1 MATLISPQAAHKLI
15 QEQQAVLIDVREPD
29 ELRSL
34 RVPSALLQPLSVL
47 DILPED
53 GNKDKPAVY
62 FCRSGRRT
70 TAQME
75 KLDRRGHAAAY
86 VIDGGILA
94 WQQAGLPVA
103 SASTPMAMER
113 QVRMVAGGCVL
124 LFVLLGQKFPFF
136 RLLAGLI
143 GAGLLYSGIS
153 GTCGLA
159 VLLKRL
165 PWNRNT

>member
-1 MATLISPQAAHKLI
+1 MASVISPQAAHKLI

-29 ELRSL
+29 EIRSL
-34 RVPSALLQPLSVL
+34 RIPSALLQPLSVL

-75 KLDRRGHAAAY
+75 KLDRRGHTAAY
-86 VIDGGILA
+86 IIDGGILA
-94 WQQAGLPVA
+94 WRESGLPVE
-103 SASTPMAMER
+103 SAAVPPAMER
-113 QVRMVAGGCVL
+113 QVRMAAGGLVL
-124 LFVLLGQKFPFF
+124 LFILLGQKFPFF
-136 RLLAGLI
+136 QILAGFI
-143 GAGLLYSGIS
+143 GAGLLYSGLS

-159 VLLKRL
+159 VLLHRM
-165 PWNRNT
+165 PWNRNL

>member
-1 MATLISPQAAHKLI
+1 MASVISPQAAHKLI

-29 ELRSL
+29 EIRSL
-34 RVPSALLQPLSVL
+34 RIPSALLQPLSVL

-53 GNKDKPAVY
+53 GNKDRPAVY

-70 TAQME
+70 AAQTE

-94 WQQAGLPVA
+94 WQQSGLPVE
-103 SASTPMAMER
+103 SAAAPPAMER
-113 QVRMVAGGCVL
+113 QVRMAAGGLVL

-136 RLLAGLI
+136 QILAGFI
-143 GAGLLYSGIS
+143 GAGLFYSGLS

-159 VLLKRL
+159 VLLRRM
-165 PWNRNT
+165 PWNRNL